1 MGYFVQKFFCL
12 LPIKKKTKKLLFVL
26 FTPRVVFKSLC
37 PLVYSVLIYQKK
49 KKNPGCSFYSRMRK
63 MEFFEKS
70 AMDEEMVTLQ
80 KKGLLRRLLG
90 DIGVCQ

>member
-1 MGYFVQKFFCL
+1 
-12 LPIKKKTKKLLFVL
+12 
-26 FTPRVVFKSLC
+26 
-37 PLVYSVLIYQKK
+37 
-49 KKNPGCSFYSRMRK
+49 